1 MELPRYELLSGDS
14 RMVFEFTSEGPNGKI
29 PKLIRFTG
37 MDVKDIF
44 NLAFGDKKSGTNEI
58 DDEVISNNGDSRKV
72 LATVANAV
80 DIFTREYPSTW
91 IYATGS
97 TQSRNRLY
105 QMSIN
110 KYLHEI
116 ITNFEV
122 YGLVNKEWQKFR
134 SGIVYEAFLIKRK

>member
-29 PKLIRFTG
+29 PKLIRFTE

-134 SGIVYEAFLIKRK
+134 RGIVYEAFLIKRK

>member
-1 MELPRYELLSGDS
+1 
-14 RMVFEFTSEGPNGKI
+14 MVFEFTSEGPNGKI
-29 PKLIRFTG
+29 PKLIRFTE

-134 SGIVYEAFLIKRK
+134 RGIVYEAFLIKRK